1 MTLGQNDLPEP
12 ELTEGGGL
20 SGVRAWAL
28 DATGRAEALLLP
40 DPAGPPRLRLDD
52 PAAHDR
58 MIGELA
64 ELEGLLGADE
74 PIRPLLAARLGG
86 LLAVRHLNRG
96 EEPAD
101 RPRAQRLL
109 REARA
114 CEVSLTGWE
123 AHRTALYLAT
133 LLFPQPAPA
142 PVGGQGGFA
151 AVMAWQAEN
160 PAVLDPGGPVLAEL
174 RELLGDLRDAPLP
187 PDLRLKLD
195 TMASAL
201 GLAQGSAAD
210 FLAGIGPLIDGLP
223 ADFPG
228 LQQVRMLMGF
238 LDSVPIPP
246 EQPAA
251 PGPAAPP
258 LDPEAEREDVD
269 RMTAMAL
276 AMVDVAIPGS
286 LAPEQLAEIA
296 RRVRAGRAHSTDG
309 PADAAYDALTY
320 AVATLVPAMQGR
332 DHGMLADALGVMRQ
346 AADGLPPG
354 DKWRGLLGAVDPAL
368 LVLSRFLGGNL
379 EDEEEANRHFTEV
392 LEELGDS
399 SHPFALHVRII
410 VIGQRSAGFQR
421 VEDRAGVLS
430 CIEDLRV
437 LREGLPGGHDALA
450 NALMMLGL
458 VHYDL
463 WQLTHET
470 TALRTGMHHLQ
481 EALDLMEGSTGHGG
495 LLEPLRLSLTAVRAF
510 LDGDPEALRAHLD
523 AQPSEQPPSLLAGAG
538 RMLPGRALASHL
550 QAGLTRSR
558 DDQDRA
564 VEELEAA
571 RRDAADG
578 GTWQHATLL
587 WALADAYRER
597 DDAEAGDRAAAARA
611 MVESFEVLTADVLLE
626 VGAEHRL
633 LRAREGAS
641 RAVEAARWAG
651 AQGLAERAVTM
662 LELGRSLVLQA
673 AAASAEVP
681 ELLAARGHQEL
692 ADAWRQAESAR
703 DRAADQ
709 PIPSLL
715 RRRALDAL
723 RGGAGLFEPPT
734 LAELNA
740 GLRPGETDALVYL
753 LPGTEGMPGMAIVL
767 GPDLEPGVLGL
778 PLLAEAGR
786 APLESF
792 LDLSAERSRLRR
804 AASEGAAAVEAVEAI
819 EAPWEEAL
827 SDLCDWAWPA
837 VVAPL
842 LLGVAERLEANPD
855 RHRERPGPP
864 RIVLV
869 PCGNLGAV
877 PWHAARLPEE
887 DRHRYACELMVLSYA
902 ASGRE
907 FLRAAARERLAPGA
921 RPVLVADPQMD
932 LTRAELEV
940 LALRD
945 GYYPDAELYGEYYG
959 LDGERV
965 GPGTPEEMLALLPG
979 SGARPPLSLLH
990 IASHGEAGVR
1000 PTVSALSLADPGP
1013 TRPPVRAGLPGG
1025 AADPG
1030 MLTVTRLLDR
1040 PAEAGAGRGGPLVV
1054 LSACETDLSNR
1065 DHDEALT
1072 LATAFLASGAK
1083 DVVGSRWTTR
1093 DGASALMMAVFHHHV
1108 ASAGLS
1114 PADALRAAQLWM
1126 LDPHREAPE
1135 GLGGELRREA
1145 SQPGLDRLP
1154 LWAAFIHQGHP
1165 GAADAATTA
1174 TTATAATATTAGP
1187 AGPAHTA
1194 ERQEGTA

>member
-1 MTLGQNDLPEP
+1 MTD
-12 ELTEGGGL
+12 GGGL

-40 DPAGPPRLRLDD
+40 DPAGPPRPRIDD
-52 PAAHDR
+52 PVAHDR
-58 MIGELA
+58 VIGELT
-64 ELEGLLGADE
+64 ELEGLLGEDE
-74 PIRPLLAARLGG
+74 PIRAVLAARLGG
-86 LLAVRHLNRG
+86 LLAVRHLRRG

-101 RPRAQRLL
+101 SPRAQRLL

-114 CEVSLTGWE
+114 CEVPLTGWE
-123 AHRTALYLAT
+123 AQRAALYLAT
-133 LLFPQPAPA
+133 LLVPRPD
-142 PVGGQGGFA
+142 GGAEGFA
-151 AVMAWQAEN
+151 AAVAWQAAN
-160 PAVLDPGGPVLAEL
+160 PAVLDPGGPELAEL

-187 PDLRLKLD
+187 PDVRLHVD
-195 TMASAL
+195 TMATAL
-201 GLAQGSAAD
+201 GLAQGGAAD
-210 FLAGIGPLIDGLP
+210 FLAGIGPLVDNLP

-228 LQQVRMLMGF
+228 LPQIRVMMG
-238 LDSVPIPP
+238 LIDSYPAPSGPP
-246 EQPAA
+246 DA

-258 LDPEAEREDVD
+258 LDPEAEREEVD

-276 AMVDVAIPGS
+276 AMVDMEIPGS
-286 LAPEQLAEIA
+286 LAPGQLAEIA

-320 AVATLVPAMQGR
+320 AVATLGLAVPGR
-332 DHGMLADALGVMRQ
+332 DHDLLADALGVMRQ
-346 AADGLPPG
+346 ATDGLPPG
-354 DKWRGLLGAVDPAL
+354 DQWRGLLSAVDPTL
-368 LVLSRFLGGNL
+368 LSMSRFLGGNL
-379 EDEEEANRHFTEV
+379 EDEEEADRHFTEA
-392 LEELGDS
+392 LDELGDT
-399 SHPFALHVRII
+399 SHPFALQVRII
-410 VIGQRSAGFQR
+410 AIGQRSAGFQR
-421 VEDRAGVLS
+421 AEDRAGVLS

-437 LREGLPGGHDALA
+437 LREGLSDGDQALVP
-450 NALMMLGL
+450 ALMMLGL
-458 VHYDL
+458 VHQDL
-463 WQLTHET
+463 WQLTHDLT
-470 TALRTGMHHLQ
+470 VLRTGLRHLR
-481 EALDLMEGSTGHGG
+481 EALDLMEGSTGYGG
-495 LLEPLRLSLTAVRAF
+495 LLEPLSLSLTAVRAV
-510 LDGDPEALRAHLD
+510 LDGDPEALRAQLD
-523 AQPSEQPPSLLAGAG
+523 AQPSEQPPNLLVGAG
-538 RMLPGRALASHL
+538 RKLPAQAMASHL
-550 QAGLTRSR
+550 QAWLTRSR
-558 DDQDRA
+558 ADQDRA

-587 WALADAYRER
+587 WALADTYRER
-597 DDAEAGDRAAAARA
+597 DDVDAGDRAAAARA
-611 MVESFEVLTADVLLE
+611 MVESFEVLTTDVLLE

-641 RAVEAARWAG
+641 RAVDAARWAG
-651 AQGLAERAVTM
+651 AQGLAEHAVTM
-662 LELGRSLVLQA
+662 LELGRSLVLQT

-681 ELLAARGHQEL
+681 ELLAARGHSEL
-692 ADAWRQAESAR
+692 ADAWRQAASAR

-715 RRRALDAL
+715 RRRALDVL
-723 RGGAGLFEPPT
+723 RGGPGLFEPPT

-753 LPGTEGMPGMAIVL
+753 VPGAEGMPGMAIVL

-786 APLESF
+786 APLEAF

-804 AASEGAAAVEAVEAI
+804 AAPGTAGAAAAEAI
-819 EAPWEEAL
+819 EEPWEEAL
-827 SDLCDWAWPA
+827 AELCDWAWPA
-837 VVAPL
+837 VVGPV
-842 LLGVAERLEANPD
+842 LLGIAERLEANPD
-855 RHRERPGPP
+855 RHRGRPGPP
-864 RIVLV
+864 RILLV

-877 PWHAARLPEE
+877 PWHAARLPEGS
-887 DRHRYACELMVLSYA
+887 RHRYACETTVLSYA

-945 GYYPDAELYGEYYG
+945 GYYPGAELYGEYYQV
-959 LDGERV
+959 DGERV

-979 SGARPPLSLLH
+979 AGARPPLSLLH

-1000 PTVSALSLADPGP
+1000 PTVSALSLAHPGP
-1013 TRPPVRAGLPGG
+1013 ARPSGHAGPPAG

-1040 PAEAGAGRGGPLVV
+1040 PAEAGVDRAGPLVV

-1108 ASAGLS
+1108 AVTGLS

-1154 LWAAFIHQGHP
+1154 LWAAFVHQGHP
-1165 GAADAATTA
+1165 GAAAAA
-1174 TTATAATATTAGP
+1174 PAATAGP
-1187 AGPAHTA
+1187 AGAV